1 MIISTEFN
9 SDDST
14 LMISY
19 YDETGNIAFIKK
31 PIQSADLFNWML
43 TPNPTE
49 FRNWDNRYLKKAQN
63 KWLNRF
69 RLEELTQ
76 TRLTPDELAKV
87 YSDLSPKKYYLDIE
101 IQLTSQDFPDP
112 AKALMPVNLITF
124 VNEDNVCFVLSTMK
138 DLSNK
143 TVSTMQDE
151 VNDYFKAHSQIFSIK
166 YVYFEKEEDMLNMFF
181 HKALPKIPFL
191 TGWNVIGFDWLYLI
205 NRCKR
210 LGIDPMEKMPCA
222 KLIGKNKMPIHLGLL
237 DYMEVFMNNKP
248 YKVVENYKLDYIA
261 NLVLGTTKLHS
272 AYATMMEAQQD
283 IENFVKYNIIDN
295 ISITKITTESLNSTK
310 RRNVNNNNF
319 FNI

>member
-181 HKALPKIPFL
+181 HKALPKIPFS
-191 TGWNVIGFDWLYLI
+191 VITSTSTEETKGNGIIKNILSAMITSLLAWFILEQFEINSLYKALI
-205 NRCKR
+205 YGLAGLNSPEILK
-210 LGIDPMEKMPCA
+210 GI
-222 KLIGKNKMPIHLGLL
+222 L
-237 DYMEVFMNNKP
+237 
-248 YKVVENYKLDYIA
+248 
-261 NLVLGTTKLHS
+261 
-272 AYATMMEAQQD
+272 
-283 IENFVKYNIIDN
+283 
-295 ISITKITTESLNSTK
+295 KITTSFSNNPGEFISNIKSGKIETPPK
-310 RRNVNNNNF
+310 RTTRTVNKPVRKTINRK
-319 FNI
+319 